1 MKVHLK
7 LAGVKL
13 DKKVREL
20 HKHPYIESF
29 TFLSFFLSF
38 FSSFF
43 RLLTE
48 RHSLVL
54 PFTSI
59 HFHTPCSPGY
69 DWLFRPVRIYVPNLQ
84 PGVYPAFY
92 IRKIYVVQRLCFS
105 LPFLCSRK
113 LQSLRSM
120 FQSLHFYV
128 LVFRSALPSCPTPS
142 CHHCI
147 RSIGYDL
154 PPPSIHPSTPTPA
167 PPTPAPPCPR
177 TVTLRFGHPIQVWM
191 LLLMQVQIA
200 AVLSQWCTSRR

>member
-29 TFLSFFLSF
+29 TFLSFFL
-38 FSSFF
+38 SFF

-84 PGVYPAFY
+84 PGVY
-92 IRKIYVVQRLCFS
+92 LG
-105 LPFLCSRK
+105 FLYKKNICC
-113 LQSLRSM
+113 
-120 FQSLHFYV
+120 
-128 LVFRSALPSCPTPS
+128 SALM
-142 CHHCI
+142 
-147 RSIGYDL
+147 
-154 PPPSIHPSTPTPA
+154 
-167 PPTPAPPCPR
+167 
-177 TVTLRFGHPIQVWM
+177 F
-191 LLLMQVQIA
+191 
-200 AVLSQWCTSRR
+200 

>member
-20 HKHPYIESF
+20 HKHPYIELY
-29 TFLSFFLSF
+29 LSFFLSF
-38 FSSFF
+38 FFLLFF

-48 RHSLVL
+48 RQSFHSLPCTVRI
-54 PFTSI
+54 PSI

-84 PGVYPAFY
+84 PGVYLGFF

-113 LQSLRSM
+113 L
-120 FQSLHFYV
+120 
-128 LVFRSALPSCPTPS
+128 
-142 CHHCI
+142 
-147 RSIGYDL
+147 
-154 PPPSIHPSTPTPA
+154 
-167 PPTPAPPCPR
+167 
-177 TVTLRFGHPIQVWM
+177 
-191 LLLMQVQIA
+191 
-200 AVLSQWCTSRR
+200 